1 VEPDGRRARRERGR
15 QAVVEA
21 AFALILEG
29 KAPPSAQDVADR
41 AGVSVSSVF
50 RNFDGLADLQRQA
63 LDQFHSR
70 YSHFASARPAPG
82 ADLVSRIGFFVR
94 TRVGLYEQAG
104 QLLMLA
110 RFRALDHETMAEAVA
125 YNRAALAA
133 QTRECF
139 RAEIAGRTVADA
151 SDLLSLLDSLTSPEA
166 FELMTRT
173 HRRSPRQISRSWRL
187 ALRVFIAGWPPATF
201 TLTKSEGR
209 SP

>member
-1 VEPDGRRARRERGR
+1 
-15 QAVVEA
+15 
-21 AFALILEG
+21 
-29 KAPPSAQDVADR
+29 
-41 AGVSVSSVF
+41 
-50 RNFDGLADLQRQA
+50 
-63 LDQFHSR
+63 
-70 YSHFASARPAPG
+70 
-82 ADLVSRIGFFVR
+82 
-94 TRVGLYEQAG
+94 
-104 QLLMLA
+104 MLA